1 MFPIYLF
8 AAGLALATVFLVT
21 SIFIKI
27 FVLFIVALALLIAVS
42 MDKDLHGQ

>member
-1 MFPIYLF
+1 MLPIYLF

-42 MDKDLHGQ
+42 MDKDLHE